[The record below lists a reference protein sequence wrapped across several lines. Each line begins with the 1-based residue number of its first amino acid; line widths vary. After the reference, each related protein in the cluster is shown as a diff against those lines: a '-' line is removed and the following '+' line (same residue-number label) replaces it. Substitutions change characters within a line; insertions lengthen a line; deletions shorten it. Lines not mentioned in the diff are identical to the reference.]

1 MSSVRITK
9 NTLSKNLQKLQNMDL
24 TNEWGRI
31 CAGELLR
38 ISRDIVPFGRKRKG
52 DKKYR
57 PGRLSQSG
65 FFRPEGKSW
74 ITGYDTKYA
83 MYQHEGMRR
92 DGSRIVRNWSN
103 GRKSK
108 YLENPLKENISTWN
122 KVANQVLMQ
131 ELKKK
136 L

>member
-31 CAGELLR
+31 CSGELLR
-38 ISRDIVPFGRKRKG
+38 LSRYVVPFAS
-52 DKKYR
+52 
-57 PGRLSQSG
+57 GRLSQSG
-65 FFRPEGKSW
+65 FFRKEGQYW

-92 DGSRIVRNWSN
+92 DGTRIVRNWSN

>member
-31 CAGELLR
+31 CSGELLR
-38 ISRDIVPFGRKRKG
+38 LSRYVVPF
-52 DKKYR
+52 DT
-57 PGRLSQSG
+57 GRLSQSG
-65 FFRPEGKSW
+65 FFRKEGQYW

-92 DGSRIVRNWSN
+92 DGTRIVRNWSN

-122 KVANQVLMQ
+122 KVANQVLIQ

>member
-1 MSSVRITK
+1 MSSIKIKK
-9 NTLSKNLQKLQNMDL
+9 NTLSKNLKKLQTINPMD
-24 TNEWGRI
+24 EWGRI

-38 ISRDIVPFGRKRKG
+38 LSRYVVPFAS
-52 DKKYR
+52 
-57 PGRLSQSG
+57 GRLSQSG
-65 FFRPEGKSW
+65 FFRREGQYW

-92 DGSRIVRNWSN
+92 DGSRVVRNWSN

-122 KVANQVLMQ
+122 KVAKEVLAS

>member
-9 NTLSKNLQKLQNMDL
+9 NTLSKNLKKLQTINPMD
-24 TNEWGRI
+24 EWGRI

-38 ISRDIVPFGRKRKG
+38 LSRYVVPFAS
-52 DKKYR
+52 
-57 PGRLSQSG
+57 GRLSQSG
-65 FFRPEGKSW
+65 FFRREGQYW

-83 MYQHEGMRR
+83 MYQHEGMRK

-122 KVANQVLMQ
+122 RVAREVLAS

>member
-9 NTLSKNLQKLQNMDL
+9 NTLSKNLKKLKTINPTD
-24 TNEWGRI
+24 EWGRI

-38 ISRDIVPFGRKRKG
+38 LSRFVVPFAS
-52 DKKYR
+52 
-57 PGRLSQSG
+57 GRLSQSG
-65 FFRPEGKSW
+65 FFRREGQYW

-122 KVANQVLMQ
+122 RVARQVLAS

>member
-9 NTLSKNLQKLQNMDL
+9 NTLSKNLQKLQTINPMD
-24 TNEWGRI
+24 EWGRI

-38 ISRDIVPFGRKRKG
+38 LSRFVVPFAK
-52 DKKYR
+52 
-57 PGRLSQSG
+57 GRLSQSG
-65 FFRPEGKSW
+65 FFRREGKYW

-83 MYQHEGMRR
+83 MYQHEGMRK

-122 KVANQVLMQ
+122 RVAREVLAS

>member
-31 CAGELLR
+31 CSGELLR
-38 ISRDIVPFGRKRKG
+38 LSRFVVPF
-52 DKKYR
+52 YS
-57 PGRLSQSG
+57 GRLSQSG
-65 FFRPEGKSW
+65 FFRKEGQYW

-92 DGSRIVRNWSN
+92 DGTRIVRNWSN

>member
-9 NTLSKNLQKLQNMDL
+9 NTLSGNLQKLQNMNLND
-24 TNEWGRI
+24 EWGRI
-31 CAGELLR
+31 CSGELLR
-38 ISRDIVPFGRKRKG
+38 LSRFGVPF
-52 DKKYR
+52 DT
-57 PGRLSQSG
+57 GRLSQSG
-65 FFRPEGKSW
+65 FFRKEGQYWS
-74 ITGYDTKYA
+74 TGYDTKYA

-92 DGSRIVRNWSN
+92 DGTRVVRNWSN

>member
-31 CAGELLR
+31 CSGELLR
-38 ISRDIVPFGRKRKG
+38 LSRYVVPF
-52 DKKYR
+52 YS
-57 PGRLSQSG
+57 GRLSQSG
-65 FFRPEGKSW
+65 FFRKDGQYW

-103 GRKSK
+103 GRKNK
-108 YLENPLKENISTWN
+108 FLENPLKENISTWN

>member
-9 NTLSKNLQKLQNMDL
+9 NTLSKNLQSLQNMNLSD
-24 TNEWGRI
+24 EWGRI

-38 ISRDIVPFGRKRKG
+38 LSRYGVPF
-52 DKKYR
+52 DT
-57 PGRLSQSG
+57 GRLSQSG
-65 FFRPEGKSW
+65 FFRREGQYW

>member
-9 NTLSKNLQKLQNMDL
+9 NTLSKNLKKLQTINPMD
-24 TNEWGRI
+24 EWGRI
-31 CAGELLR
+31 CSGELLR
-38 ISRDIVPFGRKRKG
+38 LSRFVVPFAS
-52 DKKYR
+52 
-57 PGRLSQSG
+57 GRLSQSG
-65 FFRPEGKSW
+65 FFRREGQYW
-74 ITGYDTKYA
+74 ITGYNTKYA

-122 KVANQVLMQ
+122 RVAKEVLAS

>member
-38 ISRDIVPFGRKRKG
+38 LSRFGVPF
-52 DKKYR
+52 DT
-57 PGRLSQSG
+57 GRLSQSG
-65 FFRPEGKSW
+65 FFRREGQYW

-92 DGSRIVRNWSN
+92 DGSRMVRNWSN
-103 GRKSK
+103 GRKNK
-108 YLENPLKENISTWN
+108 FLENPLKENISTWN

>member
-1 MSSVRITK
+1 MSSVRIK
-9 NTLSKNLQKLQNMDL
+9 RNTLSKNLKKLQTINPMD
-24 TNEWGRI
+24 EWGRI
-31 CAGELLR
+31 CSGELLR
-38 ISRDIVPFGRKRKG
+38 LSRFVVPFGKVKG
-52 DKKYR
+52 
-57 PGRLSQSG
+57 GRLSQSG
-65 FFRPEGKSW
+65 FFRREGQYW

-92 DGSRIVRNWSN
+92 DGSRVVRNWSN

-122 KVANQVLMQ
+122 RVARQVLAS

>member
-1 MSSVRITK
+1 
-9 NTLSKNLQKLQNMDL
+9 MD
-24 TNEWGRI
+24 EWGRI

-38 ISRDIVPFGRKRKG
+38 LSRFVVPFAS
-52 DKKYR
+52 
-57 PGRLSQSG
+57 GRLSQSG
-65 FFRPEGKSW
+65 FFRREGQYW
-74 ITGYDTKYA
+74 ITGYNTKYA

-92 DGSRIVRNWSN
+92 DGSRVVRNWSN

-122 KVANQVLMQ
+122 RVARQVLAS

>member
-1 MSSVRITK
+1 MYITESYYARNMSVKIIK
-9 NTLSKNLQKLQNMDL
+9 NTLSKNLRKLQDMNL
-24 TNEWGRI
+24 TDEWGRI

-38 ISRDIVPFGRKRKG
+38 LSRFVVPFRG
-52 DKKYR
+52 
-57 PGRLSQSG
+57 GRLSQSG
-65 FFRPEGKSW
+65 FARREGKYW

-108 YLENPLKENISTWN
+108 YLENPMKENISTWN
-122 KVANQVLMQ
+122 SVARKVLQD

>member
-1 MSSVRITK
+1 MSSVRIKK
-9 NTLSKNLQKLQNMDL
+9 NTLTPNLKKLQTINPMD
-24 TNEWGRI
+24 EWGRI

-38 ISRDIVPFGRKRKG
+38 LSRYVVPFAS
-52 DKKYR
+52 
-57 PGRLSQSG
+57 GRLSQSG
-65 FFRPEGKSW
+65 FFRREGQYW

-92 DGSRIVRNWSN
+92 DGSRVVRNWSN

-122 KVANQVLMQ
+122 RVAREVLAS

>member
-9 NTLSKNLQKLQNMDL
+9 NTLSGNLQKLQNMNLND
-24 TNEWGRI
+24 EWGRI
-31 CAGELLR
+31 CSGELLR
-38 ISRDIVPFGRKRKG
+38 LSRFGVPF
-52 DKKYR
+52 DT
-57 PGRLSQSG
+57 GRLSQSG
-65 FFRPEGKSW
+65 FFRKEGQYW

-83 MYQHEGMRR
+83 MYQHEGMRK
-92 DGSRIVRNWSN
+92 DGTRVVRNWSN

>member
-1 MSSVRITK
+1 MSSVRIKK
-9 NTLSKNLQKLQNMDL
+9 NTLSSNLKKLQTINPID
-24 TNEWGRI
+24 EWGRI

-38 ISRDIVPFGRKRKG
+38 LSRYVVPFAS
-52 DKKYR
+52 
-57 PGRLSQSG
+57 GRLSQSG
-65 FFRPEGKSW
+65 FFRREGQYW
-74 ITGYDTKYA
+74 LTGYDTKYA

-92 DGSRIVRNWSN
+92 DGTRVVRNWSN

-122 KVANQVLMQ
+122 KVAKEVLAS

>member
-9 NTLSKNLQKLQNMDL
+9 NTLSQNLQKLQNMNLND
-24 TNEWGRI
+24 EWGRI
-31 CAGELLR
+31 CSGELLR
-38 ISRDIVPFGRKRKG
+38 ISRNIVPFGRIRKG
-52 DKKYR
+52 DKKYK

-65 FFRPEGKSW
+65 FFRREGQYW

-108 YLENPLKENISTWN
+108 FLENPLKENISTWN

>member
-31 CAGELLR
+31 CSGELLR
-38 ISRDIVPFGRKRKG
+38 LSRFVVPF
-52 DKKYR
+52 YS
-57 PGRLSQSG
+57 GRLSQSG
-65 FFRPEGKSW
+65 FFRKEGQYW

>member
-31 CAGELLR
+31 CSGELLR
-38 ISRDIVPFGRKRKG
+38 LSRFVVPF
-52 DKKYR
+52 DT
-57 PGRLSQSG
+57 GRLSQSG
-65 FFRPEGKSW
+65 FFRKEGRYW

-92 DGSRIVRNWSN
+92 DGTRIVRNWSN

-122 KVANQVLMQ
+122 KVANQVLIQ

>member
-1 MSSVRITK
+1 MSSIKIKK
-9 NTLSKNLQKLQNMDL
+9 NTLSKNLKKLQTINPMD
-24 TNEWGRI
+24 EWGRI

-38 ISRDIVPFGRKRKG
+38 LSRFVVPFAS
-52 DKKYR
+52 
-57 PGRLSQSG
+57 GRLSQSG
-65 FFRPEGKSW
+65 FFRREGQYW
-74 ITGYDTKYA
+74 ITGYNTKYA

-92 DGSRIVRNWSN
+92 DGTRIVRNWRN
-103 GRKSK
+103 GRKNK

-122 KVANQVLMQ
+122 KIAKEVLAS

>member
-1 MSSVRITK
+1 MSSVKITK
-9 NTLSKNLQKLQNMDL
+9 NTLSKNLQKLQTINPMD
-24 TNEWGRI
+24 EWGRI
-31 CAGELLR
+31 CSGELLR
-38 ISRDIVPFGRKRKG
+38 LSRFVVPFAS
-52 DKKYR
+52 
-57 PGRLSQSG
+57 GRLSQSG
-65 FFRPEGKSW
+65 FFRREGQYW

-122 KVANQVLMQ
+122 SVARKVLQD
-131 ELKKK
+131 ELRKK

>member
-1 MSSVRITK
+1 MSSVRIK
-9 NTLSKNLQKLQNMDL
+9 RNTLSKNLKKLQTINPMD
-24 TNEWGRI
+24 EWGRI

-38 ISRDIVPFGRKRKG
+38 LSRFVVPFGKAKKG
-52 DKKYR
+52 YR

-65 FFRPEGKSW
+65 FFRREGQYW

-92 DGSRIVRNWSN
+92 DGSRVVRNWSN

-122 KVANQVLMQ
+122 KIAKEVLAS

>member
-1 MSSVRITK
+1 MSSVKITK

-38 ISRDIVPFGRKRKG
+38 LSRYVVPFGKA
-52 DKKYR
+52 KKNYR

-65 FFRPEGKSW
+65 FFRKEGQYW

-103 GRKSK
+103 GRRSK

>member
-1 MSSVRITK
+1 MSVKIIK
-9 NTLSKNLQKLQNMDL
+9 NTLSKNLRKLQDMNLLD
-24 TNEWGRI
+24 EWGRI

-38 ISRDIVPFGRKRKG
+38 ISRDVVPFGVKTKKSRKG
-52 DKKYR
+52 YK

-65 FFRPEGKSW
+65 FARREGKYW
-74 ITGYDTKYA
+74 ITGYDTDYA

-92 DGSRIVRNWSN
+92 DGSRVVRNWSN

-108 YLENPLKENISTWN
+108 YLENPMKENMSTWN
-122 KVANQVLMQ
+122 SVARKVLQE

>member
-1 MSSVRITK
+1 MSSIKIKK
-9 NTLSKNLQKLQNMDL
+9 NTLSKNLKKLQTINPMD
-24 TNEWGRI
+24 EWGRI

-38 ISRDIVPFGRKRKG
+38 LSRFVVPFAS
-52 DKKYR
+52 
-57 PGRLSQSG
+57 GRLSQSG
-65 FFRPEGKSW
+65 FFRREGQYW
-74 ITGYDTKYA
+74 ITGYNTKYA

-92 DGSRIVRNWSN
+92 DGSRVVRNWSN

-122 KVANQVLMQ
+122 RVARQVLAS